1 MTVTGMNGTHV
12 SIGEVTA
19 VLQAWAEHRGPPT
32 RPLRADEAAAFVAR
46 RALLRLLQL
55 YDPADP
61 TPERTLRYAL
71 SRVPAGDRRR
81 FCLLVAEWL
90 GSLAPGEIVLNPART
105 RRLPPAIRT
114 LVPTHPP
121 PAL

>member
-12 SIGEVTA
+12 SVDEVAA
-19 VLQAWAEHRGPPT
+19 VLEAWAAHRGPPT
-32 RPLRADEAAAFVAR
+32 RPLRADEAPAFVAR

-71 SRVPAGDRRR
+71 SLASAADRQR
-81 FCLLVAEWL
+81 FCLLVSEWL

-105 RRLPPAIRT
+105 RRLPPTIRT
-114 LVPTHPP
+114 LIPNHPP